1 MRHGVILL
9 AKKSKSMKMEMACDH
24 ASGCCCGDCGEC
36 GSGYDG
42 YKKWKVGK
50 LIVGLVLLASALM
63 PATVPLQWAV
73 GLLGLWMV
81 VKTGWKLMKG
91 W

>member
-1 MRHGVILL
+1 MILL
-9 AKKSKSMKMEMACDH
+9 KKKSKSMKKMEMTCDH
-24 ASGCCCGDCGEC
+24 GGGCCCGNCGDC

-50 LIVGLVLLASALM
+50 LVVGLVLLASALM
-63 PATVPLQWAV
+63 PTQVPLQWAV
-73 GLLGLWMV
+73 GLLGLWLV
-81 VKTGWKLMKG
+81 VNASWKLMKG